1 MQAAFYTAMGP
12 AAEVLQIGDQATPKP
27 GPGELLVRLHA
38 SGVNP
43 SDVKARAGLRVG
55 SSGMPFP
62 TIVPHSDGAGIVS
75 AVGEGVNSNKIGR
88 RVWLCN
94 GQWQRASGTAAQYIA
109 IDKSLVFDLPEHSC
123 FAEGAALGIPALTA
137 AHCVIAD
144 GPVED
149 QTVLIHGGAGTVG
162 HLAVQLA
169 VAAGAKVIA
178 TASANKAQKLLDAGA
193 STALDYRSPT
203 LAADILAAND
213 GQAVDRIIDVE
224 FGMNA
229 DVDAEVIKTRGTVAA
244 YGSAQ
249 NIRPELPFYGFMF
262 KGVKLDMVLVYSLS
276 TSERKA
282 AAELVNDALIGK
294 QLQVPIHARYPLR
307 DCADA
312 HLAVEAGDRQGA
324 VIVEIP

>member
-1 MQAAFYTAMGP
+1 MQAAFYTATGP
-12 AAEVLQIGDQATPKP
+12 ATEVLKVGDQETPKP

-55 SSGMPFP
+55 SSGMPYP
-62 TIVPHSDGAGIVS
+62 SIVPHSDGAGIVS
-75 AVGEGVNSNKIGR
+75 AVGEGVNSNKIGK

-109 IDKSLVFDLPEHSC
+109 IDKSLVFDLPEHC
-123 FAEGAALGIPALTA
+123 HFTEGAALGIPALTA
-137 AHCVIAD
+137 AHCVFAG

-149 QTVLIHGGAGTVG
+149 QCILINGGAGTVG

-169 VAAGAKVIA
+169 AAGGAKVIA
-178 TASANKAQKLLDAGA
+178 TASASKKQQLLDAGA
-193 STALDYRSPT
+193 NVALDYRSPS

-213 GQAVDRIIDVE
+213 GQPVDRIVEVE

-229 DVDAEVIKTRGTVAA
+229 DVDAEVIIKRGTVAA

-249 NIRPELPFYGFMF
+249 NIRPELPFYPFMF
-262 KGVKLDMVLVYSLS
+262 KGVNLDMVLVYEL
-276 TSERKA
+276 TTAERKA
-282 AAELVNDALIGK
+282 AAEHVNDALISK
-294 QLQVPIHARYPLR
+294 QLQLPIHARYPLR
-307 DCADA
+307 DCASA
-312 HLAVEAGDRQGA
+312 HEAVEAGDRHGA
-324 VIVEIP
+324 IIVEIP